1 MNRNVES
8 HFGNIPTKDIR
19 RSKFKRP
26 FSHKT
31 TLNTGRIVPIY
42 RDEMLPGDTCSLKMA
57 SLIRMATPINPTMD
71 NAWIDY
77 YFFFVPRRLVWEHW
91 KEFMGENTTD
101 EWTQTVEYTI
111 PKTEAPEGGWAK
123 GSLASYLGARI
134 GVSGI
139 WIDSCYLRGIALVYN
154 EWFRSENVTEP
165 AAISLG
171 DATTSGSNGT
181 DYVVDIEKGGMPPKA
196 AKYADYFT
204 RALPEPQKGVPIYV
218 PIGIP
223 EEIPVI
229 GTGLTLG
236 LTDGTNNLGAQITNA
251 VNVYGYVGT
260 ASTGAYG
267 KDAGTTPAPTPNLTN
282 RTLGVTTDPTKS
294 GMIASLENVTNTGV
308 SINTLRQAYAVQKMM
323 EIDARSGSR
332 YIEVIRGHFGITSPD
347 ARQQRPEYL
356 GGKRVP
362 INMTEIVQQSES
374 GSTPLGDTAGK
385 SLTIDNDDMFTYSA
399 TEHGI
404 ILGFAVVRTEHT
416 YQQGIDKILTRQ
428 SKYDFYWP
436 ELSNIG
442 EQPIYE
448 REIYAQG
455 TSDDETVFGYQEP
468 WAEYRYANNR
478 VSGELNS
485 DYALSLDTWHYG
497 DDYSAAPAL
506 SDEWLKETEVNVAR
520 TLAVQTQDQFI
531 CDFYFDQTWVRP
543 MPIYSVPGLTGWH

>member
-8 HFGNIPTKDIR
+8 HFGNIPTKNIR

-26 FSHKT
+26 CSHKT
-31 TLNTGRIVPIY
+31 TMNTGSIIPIY
-42 RDEMLPGDTCSLKMA
+42 RDEMLPGDTCRLKMA
-57 SLIRMATPINPTMD
+57 SLIRMATPINPVMD
-71 NAWIDY
+71 NAWIDT

-101 EWTQTVEYTI
+101 EWTQTIEYTI
-111 PKTEAPEGGWAK
+111 PKTTAPQGGWEK
-123 GSLASYLGARI
+123 GSIANYLGARMNTEN
-134 GVSGI
+134 I
-139 WIDSCYLRGIALVYN
+139 WIDSCYLRAFALIYN
-154 EWFRSENVTEP
+154 EWFRSESISEP
-165 AAISLG
+165 CAISLG

-181 DYVVDIEKGGMPPKA
+181 DYVVDVEKGGMPPKA
-196 AKYADYFT
+196 VKYADYFT
-204 RALPEPQKGVPIYV
+204 RALPEPQKGVPVYV

-229 GTGLTLG
+229 GNGISLG
-236 LTDGTNNLGAQITNA
+236 LTDGTKSGALGYQYNALSFKPFPDSLGADIGETPTGNGYFQDSYKTIGITENA
-251 VNVYGYVGT
+251 DNSGLIAKINQSSGNVGVN
-260 ASTGAYG
+260 
-267 KDAGTTPAPTPNLTN
+267 
-282 RTLGVTTDPTKS
+282 
-294 GMIASLENVTNTGV
+294 
-308 SINTLRQAYAVQKMM
+308 INTLRQAYAIQKMM
-323 EIDARSGSR
+323 EIDARSGTR

-374 GSTPLGDTAGK
+374 GSTPLGDTGGK
-385 SLTIDNDDMFTYSA
+385 SLTIDTDDMFTYSS

-404 ILGFAVVRTEHT
+404 ILGLAVIRTEHT
-416 YQQGIDKILTRQ
+416 YQQGVDKILNRET
-428 SKYDFYWP
+428 KYDFYWP

-442 EQPIYE
+442 EQPIKNKE
-448 REIYAQG
+448 LFATG
-455 TSDDETVFGYQEP
+455 TSTDDEVFGYQEA

-478 VSGELNS
+478 ITGELNS
-485 DYALSLDTWHYG
+485 DYSLALDNWHYG
-497 DDYSAAPAL
+497 DDYAETPAL
-506 SDEWLKETEVNVAR
+506 SDSWIKETDANVKR

>member
-26 FSHKT
+26 SSHKT
-31 TLNTGRIVPIY
+31 TMNTGYIVPIY
-42 RDEMLPGDTCSLKMA
+42 RDEMLPGDTCKLKMA
-57 SLIRMATPINPTMD
+57 SLIRMATPINPVMD
-71 NAWIDY
+71 NAWIDT

-101 EWTQTVEYTI
+101 EWTQTIEYTI
-111 PKTEAPEGGWAK
+111 PKTTAPEGGWTK

-134 GVSGI
+134 GVDNI
-139 WIDSCYLRGIALVYN
+139 WIDSCYLRAYCAVYN
-154 EWFRSENVTEP
+154 EWFRSENISEP
-165 AAISLG
+165 CAMSLG
-171 DATTSGSNGT
+171 DATTTGSNGT
-181 DYVVDIEKGGMPPKA
+181 DYVVDTEKGGMPCKA
-196 AKYADYFT
+196 VKYADYFT

-223 EEIPVI
+223 EEIPII
-229 GTGLTLG
+229 GTDKIWSSSPLEVDNNLVNKELYAKLVVDQGESYTQFEAVK
-236 LTDGTNNLGAQITNA
+236 DGTEMASNKAIGLAASIENSTN
-251 VNVYGYVGT
+251 
-260 ASTGAYG
+260 
-267 KDAGTTPAPTPNLTN
+267 
-282 RTLGVTTDPTKS
+282 
-294 GMIASLENVTNTGV
+294 IGV

-323 EIDARSGSR
+323 EIDARNGSR

-374 GSTPLGDTAGK
+374 GATPLGDTGGK
-385 SLTIDNDDMFTYSA
+385 SLTIDTDDMFTYSA

-404 ILGFAVVRTEHT
+404 ILGLAVIRTEHT

-428 SKYDFYWP
+428 TKYDFYWP

-442 EQPIYE
+442 EMPIYN
-448 REIYAQG
+448 REIFATG
-455 TSDDETVFGYQEP
+455 TSSDDEVFGYQEP
-468 WAEYRYANNR
+468 WAEYRYSNNR
-478 VSGELNS
+478 VTGELNS
-485 DYALSLDTWHYG
+485 DYLLSLDSWTYA
-497 DDYSAAPAL
+497 DDYDTTPTL
-506 SDEWLKETEVNVAR
+506 SDDWLKETDVNVRR

-543 MPIYSVPGLTGWH
+543 MPIYSIPGLTGWH

>member
-26 FSHKT
+26 CSHKT
-31 TLNTGRIVPIY
+31 TMNTGYIVPIY
-42 RDEMLPGDTCSLKMA
+42 RDEMLPGDTCNMRMSQ
-57 SLIRMATPINPTMD
+57 LIRMSTPINPVMD
-71 NAWIDY
+71 NAWIDT

-111 PKTEAPEGGWAK
+111 PKTEAPSGGWTK

-134 GVSGI
+134 NTPGI
-139 WIDSCYLRGIALVYN
+139 WIDSCYLRAYALIYN
-154 EWFRSENVTEP
+154 EWFRSENVSEP
-165 AAISLG
+165 CAISLG
-171 DATTSGSNGT
+171 DATTTGSNGT
-181 DYVVDIEKGGMPPKA
+181 DYVVDTEKGGMPCKA
-196 AKYADYFT
+196 VKYADYYT
-204 RALPEPQKGVPIYV
+204 RALPEPQKGQPIYV

-223 EEIPVI
+223 DTVPII
-229 GTGLTLG
+229 GTDDIKTGETLATALVDKQLEFKYQNSSWQGITDIDSGTISFTNPSSIGL
-236 LTDGTNNLGAQITNA
+236 A
-251 VNVYGYVGT
+251 
-260 ASTGAYG
+260 ASF
-267 KDAGTTPAPTPNLTN
+267 
-282 RTLGVTTDPTKS
+282 
-294 GMIASLENVTNTGV
+294 ENVTNTGV
-308 SINTLRQAYAVQKMM
+308 NINTLRQAYAIQKMM

-362 INMTEIVQQSES
+362 VNMTEIVQQSES

-385 SLTIDNDDMFTYSA
+385 SLTIDSDEMFTYSA

-404 ILGFAVVRTEHT
+404 ILGLAVIRTEHT
-416 YQQGIDKILTRQ
+416 YQQGIDKILNRET
-428 SKYDFYWP
+428 KYDFYWP

-455 TSDDETVFGYQEP
+455 TADDKDVFGYQEA
-468 WAEYRYANNR
+468 WAEYRYATNR
-478 VSGELNS
+478 ISGELNS
-485 DYALSLDTWHYG
+485 DYAQSLDAWHYG
-497 DDYSAAPAL
+497 DDYNAAPTL
-506 SDEWLKETEVNVAR
+506 SDAWLKETDVNVKR

>member
-19 RSKFKRP
+19 RSKFRRP

-31 TLNTGRIVPIY
+31 TLNTGSIVPIY
-42 RDEMLPGDTCSLKMA
+42 RDEMLPGDTCSLRMA

-71 NAWIDY
+71 NAWVDF
-77 YFFFVPRRLVWEHW
+77 YFFFCPRRLLWEHW

-101 EWTQTVEYTI
+101 EWTQTIEYTI
-111 PKTEAPEGGWAK
+111 PKTTAPEGGWTK

-134 GVSGI
+134 GVNNI
-139 WIDSCYLRGIALVYN
+139 WIDSCYLRGIALIYN
-154 EWFRSENVTEP
+154 EWFRSENITEP

-171 DATTSGSNGT
+171 DATTTGSNGT

-204 RALPEPQKGVPIYV
+204 RALPEPQKGVPVYV

-223 EEIPVI
+223 EEIPIVGTDNV
-229 GTGLTLG
+229 GTGGTVWTEAVGKELALG
-236 LTDGTNNLGAQITNA
+236 SASNMTSWAMRTDTGTGQPDSVRIGLA
-251 VNVYGYVGT
+251 
-260 ASTGAYG
+260 
-267 KDAGTTPAPTPNLTN
+267 
-282 RTLGVTTDPTKS
+282 
-294 GMIASLENVTNTGV
+294 ASLADATNTGV

-404 ILGFAVVRTEHT
+404 IFGFAVVRTEHT

-448 REIYAQG
+448 REIFAQG
-455 TSDDETVFGYQEP
+455 TSDDDTVFGYQEP

-485 DYALSLDTWHYG
+485 DYQLSLDTWHYG
-497 DDYSAAPAL
+497 DDYSSAPAL
-506 SDEWLKETEVNVAR
+506 SDEWLKETEVNVSR

>member
-31 TLNTGRIVPIY
+31 TMNTGSIVPIY
-42 RDEMLPGDTCSLKMA
+42 RDEMLPGDTCSLKM
-57 SLIRMATPINPTMD
+57 SQLIRMTTPINPVMD
-71 NAWIDY
+71 NAWIDT
-77 YFFFVPRRLVWEHW
+77 YFFFIPRRLVWQHW

-111 PKTEAPEGGWAK
+111 PKTEAPEGGWTK
-123 GSLASYLGARI
+123 GSIASYLGARI
-134 GVSGI
+134 NTSGI
-139 WIDSCYLRGIALVYN
+139 WIDSCYLRAYALVYN
-154 EWFRSENVTEP
+154 EWFRSENVSEP
-165 AAISLG
+165 CAISLG
-171 DATTSGSNGT
+171 DATTTGSNGT
-181 DYVVDIEKGGMPPKA
+181 DYVVDTEKGGMPCKA
-196 AKYADYFT
+196 IKYADYFT

-223 EEIPVI
+223 DTLPII
-229 GTGLTLG
+229 GTDQVSSTDNLVNGLVGKELEFKYQNSSYQAITDVETATIQSSYPSAIG
-236 LTDGTNNLGAQITNA
+236 LA
-251 VNVYGYVGT
+251 
-260 ASTGAYG
+260 
-267 KDAGTTPAPTPNLTN
+267 
-282 RTLGVTTDPTKS
+282 
-294 GMIASLENVTNTGV
+294 ASLEDVTNTGV
-308 SINTLRQAYAVQKMM
+308 NINTLRQAYAIQKMM

-362 INMTEIVQQSES
+362 INITEIVQQSET
-374 GSTPLGDTAGK
+374 GATPLGDTGGK
-385 SLTIDNDDMFTYSA
+385 SLTIDSDDMFTYSS

-404 ILGFAVVRTEHT
+404 ILGLAVIRTEHT
-416 YQQGIDKILTRQ
+416 YQQGIDKILNRET
-428 SKYDFYWP
+428 KYDFYWP

-448 REIYAQG
+448 REIFAQG
-455 TSDDETVFGYQEP
+455 TADDNDVFGYQEA

-478 VSGELNS
+478 ITGELNS
-485 DYALSLDTWHYG
+485 DYAQSLDIWHYG
-497 DDYSAAPAL
+497 DDYNSAPTL
-506 SDEWLKETEVNVAR
+506 SDNWLKETDQNVAR
-520 TLAVQTQDQFI
+520 TLAVQNQDQFI

>member
-26 FSHKT
+26 SSHKT
-31 TLNTGRIVPIY
+31 TMNTGYIVPIY
-42 RDEMLPGDTCSLKMA
+42 RDEMLPGDTCKLRMA
-57 SLIRMATPINPTMD
+57 SLIRMATPINPVMD
-71 NAWIDY
+71 NAWIDT
-77 YFFFVPRRLVWEHW
+77 YFFFIPRRLVWEHW

-101 EWTQTVEYTI
+101 EWTQTIEYTI
-111 PKTEAPEGGWAK
+111 PKTTAPEGGWAK

-134 GVSGI
+134 GVDNI
-139 WIDSCYLRGIALVYN
+139 WIDSCYLRAYCAVYN
-154 EWFRSENVTEP
+154 EWFRSENVSEP
-165 AAISLG
+165 CAMSLG
-171 DATTSGSNGT
+171 DATTTGSNGT
-181 DYVVDIEKGGMPPKA
+181 DYVVDTEKGGMPCKA
-196 AKYADYFT
+196 VKYADYFT

-223 EEIPVI
+223 ESMPV
-229 GTGLTLG
+229 
-236 LTDGTNNLGAQITNA
+236 
-251 VNVYGYVGT
+251 VGT
-260 ASTGAYG
+260 DNIVSPSTWGGEIDTNLVG
-267 KDAGTTPAPTPNLTN
+267 KHIGETVSGGPNPPWNNRLYDTETGTIQAAGTQIGLAI
-282 RTLGVTTDPTKS
+282 DFS
-294 GMIASLENVTNTGV
+294 NVENTGV
-308 SINTLRQAYAVQKMM
+308 SINTLRQAYAIQKMM

-356 GGKRVP
+356 GGKRIP

-374 GSTPLGDTAGK
+374 GATPLGDTGGK
-385 SLTIDNDDMFTYSA
+385 SLTIDTDDMFTYSS

-404 ILGFAVVRTEHT
+404 ILGLAVIRTEHT

-428 SKYDFYWP
+428 TKYDFYWP

-442 EQPIYE
+442 EQPIYNK
-448 REIYAQG
+448 EIFATG
-455 TSDDETVFGYQEP
+455 TSTDDEVFGYQEP
-468 WAEYRYANNR
+468 WAEYRYSNNR

-485 DYALSLDTWHYG
+485 DYTLALDNWTYA
-497 DDYSAAPAL
+497 DDYSTTPTL
-506 SDEWLKETEVNVAR
+506 SDEWLKETDVNVKR

>member
-26 FSHKT
+26 SSHKT
-31 TLNTGRIVPIY
+31 TMNTGYIVPIY
-42 RDEMLPGDTCSLKMA
+42 RDEMLPGDTCKLKMA
-57 SLIRMATPINPTMD
+57 SLIRMATPINPVMD
-71 NAWIDY
+71 NAWIDT
-77 YFFFVPRRLVWEHW
+77 YFFFIPRRLVWEHW

-101 EWTQTVEYTI
+101 EWTQTIEYTI
-111 PKTEAPEGGWAK
+111 PKTTAPEGGWAK

-134 GVSGI
+134 GVENI
-139 WIDSCYLRGIALVYN
+139 WIDSCYLRAYGLVYN
-154 EWFRSENVTEP
+154 EWFRSENVSEP
-165 AAISLG
+165 CAISLG
-171 DATTSGSNGT
+171 DATTTGSNGT
-181 DYVVDIEKGGMPPKA
+181 DYVVDTEKGGMPCKA
-196 AKYADYFT
+196 VKYADYFT

-223 EEIPVI
+223 EEIPI
-229 GTGLTLG
+229 KGNGIALG
-236 LTDGTNNLGAQITNA
+236 LTNGTEDTGLI
-251 VNVYGYVGT
+251 
-260 ASTGAYG
+260 ASTYGGVTSLKTATTAYG
-267 KDAGTTPAPTPNLTN
+267 KPISTTAPLN
-282 RTLGVTTDPTKS
+282 TTDQGILGLTEDSSKS
-294 GMIASLENVTNTGV
+294 GLIADLSNATNTGV
-308 SINTLRQAYAVQKMM
+308 SINTLRQAYAIQKMM

-374 GSTPLGDTAGK
+374 GATPLGDTGGK
-385 SLTIDNDDMFTYSA
+385 SLTIDTDDMFTYSA

-404 ILGFAVVRTEHT
+404 ILGLAVIRTEHT

-428 SKYDFYWP
+428 TKYDFYWP

-442 EQPIYE
+442 EQPIYNK
-448 REIYAQG
+448 EIYATG
-455 TSDDETVFGYQEP
+455 TATDDEVFGYQEP
-468 WAEYRYANNR
+468 WAEYRYSNNR

-485 DYALSLDTWHYG
+485 DYKLALDNWTYA
-497 DDYSAAPAL
+497 DDYSTTPTL
-506 SDEWLKETEVNVAR
+506 SDEWLKETDVNVKR